1 MCCLLPTSLQHR
13 PITRKKG
20 VRTQAAALLTCTE
33 KHTCTDPHP
42 QPHPPPPTCTIGSLC
57 CSAASSGP
65 VGAGSLS
72 SAIATRSVNT
82 TSSMWAPA
90 DQPHTSR
97 AAARQAP
104 AAAARL
110 GQGWV
115 RVSQQAAALRPMAT
129 LLYRRVALH
138 TDGGGESNVE
148 RVWRRAGLMCQ
159 TELTAALLQASKVRV
174 SQASQSATSPGA
186 PYLGFG
192 R

>member
-1 MCCLLPTSLQHR
+1 MCVAWKQYR

-20 VRTQAAALLTCTE
+20 VRQTQAAALLTCT
-33 KHTCTDPHP
+33 KKTNLHRSTAAATNTTV
-42 QPHPPPPTCTIGSLC
+42 PTCTIGSLC

-82 TSSMWAPA
+82 TSNMCAPA

-115 RVSQQAAALRPMAT
+115 RVSQQAAALRPRAT

-138 TDGGGESNVE
+138 TDDDG
-148 RVWRRAGLMCQ
+148 RARCG
-159 TELTAALLQASKVRV
+159 TGV
-174 SQASQSATSPGA
+174 
-186 PYLGFG
+186 
-192 R
+192 